1 MVSLIIFL
9 FSTIKE
15 RLTIELLQSLIVIS
29 NQYNVSRLCQ
39 ICEKQLS
46 LHITHQ
52 NVVEILQFAEVT
64 KHSLF
69 IENNVKSLQTVPTL
83 SKYAMYV
90 IHNEIAILSLTGG
103 LLDLPPDLRKEA
115 VKYKNPYSFQG
126 IKKHR
131 V

>member
-1 MVSLIIFL
+1 
-9 FSTIKE
+9 
-15 RLTIELLQSLIVIS
+15 
-29 NQYNVSRLCQ
+29 
-39 ICEKQLS
+39 
-46 LHITHQ
+46 
-52 NVVEILQFAEVT
+52 
-64 KHSLF
+64 
-69 IENNVKSLQTVPTL
+69 
-83 SKYAMYV
+83 MYV